1 MLGRKQPGSLGCG
14 ATGRIS
20 PQTLRGRSDQKFGMQ
35 TLDQFLLAWLGLS
48 TVLTFLLFGYD
59 KFAAGRSGW
68 RVPEFQLVLLAA
80 LGGWVG
86 GGLAMLVFRH
96 KTAKLSFHLKYAA
109 SFLVWAGLIYARLN
123 HR

>member
-1 MLGRKQPGSLGCG
+1 
-14 ATGRIS
+14 
-20 PQTLRGRSDQKFGMQ
+20 MQ

-59 KFAAGRSGW
+59 KFAARRSGW

-86 GGLAMLVFRH
+86 GWLAMLVFRH
-96 KTAKLSFHLKYAA
+96 KTAKLSLHLKYAV
-109 SFLVWAGLIYARLN
+109 SFLVWAGLSYARLT